1 MRAPDMAAPNMTGWI
16 ETYRGSVSPWECDVT
31 EHFTIAF
38 YFDRLEQ
45 AEANL
50 IERIGLAEAARRG
63 GFVRRYDLRFARE
76 MRAGTAFH
84 VEAAVTGRDP
94 SLRLGYRFVDS
105 ANGEVTTWID
115 AHWDIPA
122 PADVALGEWNGPT
135 AEERPM
141 PASTKGFIPTAAGRV
156 RPHEI
161 DESGRIG
168 LGALIHKFTDSSLQI
183 GAAIGLT
190 ADFIKTGRRGFST
203 FELALAISRAP
214 GVAEPYASETG
225 LVHLGNS
232 SLRFLHVM
240 RHAGTGEE
248 FARLGQ
254 YGVTLDLDKR
264 RPAPLNDEMR
274 ARAQGLVVATG

>member
-1 MRAPDMAAPNMTGWI
+1 MTGWI

-50 IERIGLAEAARRG
+50 IGRLGLAEAMRRG
-63 GFVRRYDLRFARE
+63 GFKRRYDLRFARE
-76 MRAGTAFH
+76 MRAGAAFH
-84 VEAAVTGRDP
+84 IEAAVTGRDP
-94 SLRLGYRFVDS
+94 ALRLGYRFVDS

-122 PADVALGEWNGPT
+122 PAGATLAEWNGPT
-135 AEERPM
+135 AEERPV
-141 PASTKGFIPTAAGRV
+141 PASTAGFVPTAAGRV

-161 DESGRIG
+161 DEGGRIG

-183 GAAIGLT
+183 GAAVGLT
-190 ADFIKTGRRGFST
+190 AEFIETGRRGFST
-203 FELALAISRAP
+203 FELALEISRAP

-225 LVHLGNS
+225 LLHLGGS

-240 RHAGTGEE
+240 RNAETGEE
-248 FARLGQ
+248 LARLGQ
-254 YGVTLDLDKR
+254 YGVQLDLDKR
-264 RPAPLNDEMR
+264 RPAPLNEEMR
-274 ARAQGLVVATG
+274 ARAEKLVVPMG

>member
-1 MRAPDMAAPNMTGWI
+1 MTGWI
-16 ETYRGSVSPWECDVT
+16 ETYRGSVSPWETDVT

-50 IERIGLAEAARRG
+50 IGQIGLAETVRQG
-63 GFVRRYDLRFARE
+63 GFKRRYDLRFARE
-76 MRAGTAFH
+76 MRAGAAFH

-94 SLRLGYRFVDS
+94 ALRLGYRFVDS
-105 ANGEVTTWID
+105 ATGEVTTWID

-122 PADVALGEWNGPT
+122 PANVALGEWNGPV
-135 AEERPM
+135 AEERPA
-141 PASTKGFIPTAAGRV
+141 PAGTDGFVPTAAGRV

-161 DESGRIG
+161 DEFGGIG

-183 GAAIGLT
+183 GAAVGLT

-203 FELALAISRAP
+203 FELALEISRAP
-214 GVAEPYASETG
+214 GAAEPYASRSG
-225 LVHLGNS
+225 LLHLGGS

-240 RHAGTGEE
+240 RNAETGEE
-248 FARLGQ
+248 LARLGQ
-254 YGVTLDLDKR
+254 YGVQLDLDKR

-274 ARAQGLVVATG
+274 ARAQKLVVPMG

>member
-1 MRAPDMAAPNMTGWI
+1 MTATNMNGWL
-16 ETYRGSVSPWECDVT
+16 ETYRGSVSPWETDVT

-50 IERIGLAEAARRG
+50 IGRIGLADALKRG
-63 GFVRRYDLRFARE
+63 GFKRRYDLRFARE
-76 MRAGTAFH
+76 MRAGAAFH

-94 SLRLGYRFVDS
+94 ALRLGYRFVDS
-105 ANGEVTTWID
+105 ANAEVTTWID

-122 PADVALGEWNGPT
+122 PAGATLGEWNGPT

-141 PASTKGFIPTAAGRV
+141 PAGTSGFVPTAAGRV

-161 DESGRIG
+161 DETGRIG

-203 FELALAISRAP
+203 FELALEISRAP

-225 LVHLGNS
+225 LLHLGGS

-240 RHAGTGEE
+240 RNAETGEE
-248 FARLGQ
+248 LARLGQ
-254 YGVTLDLDKR
+254 YGVQLDLDRR

-274 ARAQGLVVATG
+274 ARAQKLVVAV